1 MQTDMMTWQNVDEA
15 HWVSL
20 RDGRVWRVTKTE
32 NDEWFHSFSHVLN
45 PSVIYVGFEMYD
57 TPYEAM
63 LAAKYE
69 NDELNK
75 E

>member
-1 MQTDMMTWQNVDEA
+1 MQTDVMTWQNVDEA

-32 NDEWFHSFSHVLN
+32 DDGWYYSYFSIFTPTLICVD
-45 PSVIYVGFEMYD
+45 FQTFD

-63 LAAKYE
+63 IAAKSE
-69 NDELNK
+69 NDELNA